1 LSANRKSSIF
11 NLQSEIFNNS
21 AVNDILSRFCA
32 HRVIASI
39 RATTADMAF
48 RAAEAVVAGGILLLE
63 VPYSTP
69 GAARVISDLRRTFGT
84 KVLVGAGDVTT
95 IEAADRAVKA
105 NAQFVTLPFNQAM
118 VVDFCRRQSVFAV
131 PGVATPNEIAALTPS
146 NPPLLRVFP
155 AACFGGPVYLGHLRR
170 AFPDQHLMAAGGI
183 PAEQAA
189 DYLKAGTSVVT
200 VGSGLFSPD
209 IVSAADFAQLT
220 ERARRLAEKTA
231 KPLA

>member
-1 LSANRKSSIF
+1 
-11 NLQSEIFNNS
+11 
-21 AVNDILSRFCA
+21 
-32 HRVIASI
+32 
-39 RATTADMAF
+39 M
-48 RAAEAVVAGGILLLE
+48 
-63 VPYSTP
+63 
-69 GAARVISDLRRTFGT
+69 
-84 KVLVGAGDVTT
+84 TT

-131 PGVATPNEIAALTPS
+131 PGVATPNEVADLVVA

-155 AACFGGPVYLGHLRR
+155 VTCFGGPVYLGHLRR

-183 PAEQAA
+183 PAEQAP
-189 DYLKAGTSVVT
+189 DYLKAGASVVT

-209 IVSAADFAQLT
+209 IVSAQDFAQLT
-220 ERARRLAEKTA
+220 ERARKLVQMTA